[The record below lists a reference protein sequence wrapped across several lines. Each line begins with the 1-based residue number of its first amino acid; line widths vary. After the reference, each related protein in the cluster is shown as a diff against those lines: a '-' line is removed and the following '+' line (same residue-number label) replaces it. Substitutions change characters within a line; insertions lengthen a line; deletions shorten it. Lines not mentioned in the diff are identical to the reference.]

1 MCVTIS
7 VVNLVMRWNVIEK
20 KTTTVNDKSEQKKML
35 KWITIYGCIKMS
47 EPPSRSRSS
56 TPSKESK
63 KPPTV
68 PPPVGFNAKLFKKCK
83 SATFQIDG
91 QTYTIGKW

>member
-1 MCVTIS
+1 MS
-7 VVNLVMRWNVIEK
+7 VPTN
-20 KTTTVNDKSEQKKML
+20 
-35 KWITIYGCIKMS
+35 
-47 EPPSRSRSS
+47 RSRSS

-63 KPPTV
+63 KPAPPTAPPTV

-91 QTYTIGKW
+91 QTYTIGK